1 MTLLPTQT
9 QPEVLH
15 RLKDKQLLS
24 RKTNT
29 EEALLFGKQTALKWG
44 LTSLRA
50 LVEFEHKRGS
60 GLDNVQDGQQ
70 GAREAQQLIKA
81 VEAKVD
87 QVTCQVDHLLERQTE
102 EKTLKFKALEN
113 ESLVFCSELMQP
125 ICSALSSGHIT

>member
-1 MTLLPTQT
+1 MLL
-9 QPEVLH
+9 

-24 RKTNT
+24 CKTNT
-29 EEALLFGKQTALKWG
+29 KAANTEDSFKMGS

-50 LVEFEHKRGS
+50 LVEFEHKCGS

-87 QVTCQVDHLLERQTE
+87 QVTCQVDHLFEWQKE
-102 EKTLKFKALEN
+102 EKPLKFKVLET
-113 ESLVFCSELMQP
+113 ESLVFW
-125 ICSALSSGHIT
+125 